1 MHLEPREKRTLAG
14 GAAVATALL
23 AYLRWPAPSDGSDV
37 ELVPTEQRVA
47 APSPAAQPTPAVEVQ
62 APAPA
67 AAATPEGLTLHGV
80 VASGAVIGFADG
92 SQAYVAVG
100 REVMPGLKLEAVRLH
115 HAVLAAGT
123 INYRLGFG
131 GSTTPLTPSG
141 QSASPTLRAVAPAFN
156 AAETQRLAAE
166 RAETSR
172 FRQAL
177 APRQSGDG
185 YTLRPGFSLPAL
197 TEAGVQPG
205 DTILGINGSRLG
217 PEQLEELAWTIA
229 NSSRTEIE
237 VERGGRRLRLSIPVG
252 Q

>member
-1 MHLEPREKRTLAG
+1 MRLEPRETRTLAG
-14 GAAVATALL
+14 GAAVVTALL
-23 AYLRWPAPSDGSDV
+23 AYLLWPAPSDGSDV
-37 ELVPTEQRVA
+37 ELVPAEQRG
-47 APSPAAQPTPAVEVQ
+47 PTPAPQPAPAAEAP

-67 AAATPEGLTLHGV
+67 AAPATPEGLTLHGV
-80 VASGAVIGFADG
+80 MASGAVIGFADG

-123 INYRLGFG
+123 MNYRLGFG

-141 QSASPTLRAVAPAFN
+141 QSASPTPRAVAPAFS

-177 APRQSGDG
+177 APRQSGGG
-185 YTLRPGFSLPAL
+185 YTLRPSFSHPAL

-237 VERGGRRLRLSIPVG
+237 VERGGRRLRISIPVG